1 MIRKGF
7 VKYRK
12 WAVMLLLAMTLLCL
26 WLAVRASDAARWPQ
40 EPGKNIKR
48 DGNLKIDIATA
59 SEGYFQASLLDAG
72 SNKYKMRVA
81 RGNTTLTYNLNNK
94 AEFEIFPLQLG
105 DGNYEVTLYKNV
117 SGNKYSQ
124 AGRISFSAKLSSKE
138 VCFLYPNQ
146 YVNYTIE
153 SEAVKKS
160 DELCAGMTEK
170 QSYEAICSYMKSTFA
185 YDFIKAI
192 TVTAGTLPD
201 VEGCY
206 SKKIGICQD
215 LAAVMCCMLRTQGIP
230 ARLTIGYADN
240 GYHAWVTIK
249 RDNKELFF
257 DPTAAVN
264 GINKVKSYTPER
276 YY

>member
-1 MIRKGF
+1 MIRKGLL
-7 VKYRK
+7 KYRK
-12 WAVMLLLAMTLLCL
+12 WAVLLLLALTLLCV
-26 WLAVRASDAARWPQ
+26 WMAVHASDVARWPQ

-48 DGNLKIDIATA
+48 DGNLKIDIANA

-94 AEFEIFPLQLG
+94 AEFEIVPLQLG

-124 AGRISFSAKLSSKE
+124 AGRITFSAKLSSKY

-170 QSYEAICSYMKSTFA
+170 QAKFPAHTRSMIPPSTRNAAGNLPLFSKVSITKPTPSVKTTPVSREIISLPAEKLPLCSGAT
-185 YDFIKAI
+185 
-192 TVTAGTLPD
+192 
-201 VEGCY
+201 
-206 SKKIGICQD
+206 
-215 LAAVMCCMLRTQGIP
+215 
-230 ARLTIGYADN
+230 
-240 GYHAWVTIK
+240 
-249 RDNKELFF
+249 KEL
-257 DPTAAVN
+257 PHV
-264 GINKVKSYTPER
+264 
-276 YY
+276 

>member
-1 MIRKGF
+1 MK
-7 VKYRK
+7 
-12 WAVMLLLAMTLLCL
+12 L
-26 WLAVRASDAARWPQ
+26 
-40 EPGKNIKR
+40 KR
-48 DGNLKIDIATA
+48 
-59 SEGYFQASLLDAG
+59 
-72 SNKYKMRVA
+72 RV
-81 RGNTTLTYNLNNK
+81 
-94 AEFEIFPLQLG
+94 EIC
-105 DGNYEVTLYKNV
+105 D
-117 SGNKYSQ
+117 
-124 AGRISFSAKLSSKE
+124 
-138 VCFLYPNQ
+138 
-146 YVNYTIE
+146 
-153 SEAVKKS
+153 
-160 DELCAGMTEK
+160 GMTEK
-170 QSYEAICSYMKSTFA
+170 QAYEAICSYMKSTFA

-264 GINKVKSYTPER
+264 GINKVKSYSAER

>member
-1 MIRKGF
+1 MIRKGLL
-7 VKYRK
+7 KYRK
-12 WAVMLLLAMTLLCL
+12 WAVLLLLALTLLCV
-26 WLAVRASDAARWPQ
+26 WMVVHASDVARWPQ

-48 DGNLKIDIATA
+48 DGNLKIDIANA

-81 RGNTTLTYNLNNK
+81 RGNTTLTNNLNNK

-124 AGRISFSAKLSSKE
+124 AGRITFSAKLSSKY

-170 QSYEAICSYMKSTFA
+170 QAYEAICSYMKSTFA

-264 GINKVKSYTPER
+264 GINKVKSYSAER